1 MKRITVPI
9 VNTLGMHARPAS
21 LFAQTAEKF
30 ESEIKVEKDEMSID
44 GKSILGLM
52 MLVAAKGSELVIVA
66 DGPDEDEALEAL
78 EELVSNGFNED

>member
-21 LFAQTAEKF
+21 LFAQAAEKF
-30 ESEIKVEKDEMSID
+30 KSEIKVEKDEMSID

-52 MLVAAKGSELVIVA
+52 MLVAAKGSELVIIA

-78 EELVSNGFNED
+78 DELVSHGFYED